1 MVLMRRQM
9 LNWHLNK
16 YIIQNCGKCY
26 EGKEEGNVGED
37 DGVESERTDFDREVW
52 EDLLSK

>member
-1 MVLMRRQM
+1 M
-9 LNWHLNK
+9 LNQHLNK
-16 YIIQNCGKCY
+16 YIIQNCGKRY